1 MARRPCEVR
10 WIERSLHD
18 AARRRFLSDVRQ
30 DTLQTRAAHPGSSM
44 FRQCRARWRSERTA
58 GQYRGL
64 AEHRHQPRGIAAL
77 PVIPGPAYPEA
88 EFELSGEEL
97 MQFEGGYRYPSSS
110 IILVLS
116 HLSIDDARTLDEV
129 REALRR
135 GDLKAASRRARVFN
149 LTPVFP

>member
-1 MARRPCEVR
+1 
-10 WIERSLHD
+10 
-18 AARRRFLSDVRQ
+18 
-30 DTLQTRAAHPGSSM
+30 
-44 FRQCRARWRSERTA
+44 
-58 GQYRGL
+58 
-64 AEHRHQPRGIAAL
+64 
-77 PVIPGPAYPEA
+77 
-88 EFELSGEEL
+88 

-149 LTPVFP
+149 LTPGFP